1 MAYCKSCGAYIPDD
15 QTVCLACGYDENAKQ
30 ETKNSYQSSGAAAAQ
45 KTSDR
50 NTQTASGNEKYRQ
63 VDSDFLRK
71 QLEEQRK
78 RQQENSKKWAET
90 EYAQRQKAREEQAR
104 NFTNTSG
111 RSGSDVYQ
119 TIRRTMASDDTGKV
133 MAGLSYISVL
143 FMLPYLFRKNDEFAT
158 YHAKQGMG
166 LFIASIIGDIA
177 GGLLGVGWLV
187 GLARIFLAITGI
199 KNVIDGKKKPLPYI
213 GNWFKD
219 LLK

>member
-177 GGLLGVGWLV
+177 GSLLGVGWLV

-199 KNVIDGKKKPLPYI
+199 KNVVDGKKKPLPYI